1 MPLILVDVVDVD
13 YQRLTLTVFNILGG
27 GGGTG
32 GRVFFPTKSKLSN
45 CRFRLIVIFKEK
57 ELERFQFFTN

>member
-1 MPLILVDVVDVD
+1 MNTEQTSKNIFMD
-13 YQRLTLTVFNILGG
+13 YQRLTLTVLYILGG
-27 GGGTG
+27 GR
-32 GRVFFPTKSKLSN
+32 RVFFPTKSKLSN

>member
-13 YQRLTLTVFNILGG
+13 YQRLTLTVLHILG
-27 GGGTG
+27 G

>member
-1 MPLILVDVVDVD
+1 MPLILADVVDVD
-13 YQRLTLTVFNILGG
+13 YQRLTLTVLHILGG
-27 GGGTG
+27 GGG